1 MIISTK
7 IGQTSFISEEGKRL
21 NATVLDYSSCIVV
34 GNRTEEKDGYIA
46 NIIGYLKPKKLNNPQ
61 LKEFNKKNIEPRK
74 HVKEHRLENAENLIE
89 IGSEVNPSFQ
99 VS

>member
-34 GNRTEEKDGYIA
+34 GNHNWGLEGVGDGGDGGGGVGGGGCGGWGWRY
-46 NIIGYLKPKKLNNPQ
+46 
-61 LKEFNKKNIEPRK
+61 F
-74 HVKEHRLENAENLIE
+74 
-89 IGSEVNPSFQ
+89 
-99 VS
+99 